1 MTTMER
7 SAVNPATPVA
17 RQPSLDDMNLDQ
29 FLKISNYEDTVKQL
43 DIYYGIVK
51 RQLLQF
57 QSPITGLFP
66 VLSTDREVG
75 SIRDSVYC
83 AASIWSLYQAYRR
96 IDDDRGKSYE
106 LGQSAVKCMRGILE
120 CWIKQ
125 AHRVE
130 KFKSRQCAIN
140 ALHCKFHL
148 DTGEEIYSDEKYN
161 HLQIDVVSIYLIFL
175 VQMISSG
182 LQIIYTQDEVA
193 FVQNLV
199 YYVERA
205 YRTPDYGMWERGS
218 KYNDG
223 TPEIHASS
231 IGMAKSALEAING
244 CNLFGEKGASWSVVY
259 VDIDAHN
266 RNRSIFETMLP
277 RESSSKGVD
286 ASLIPTLSFPAFASH
301 EDRLVDLT
309 KNNVIKRLRGKKGFK
324 RYSRDGYL
332 SRLEDKTRRYYTK
345 GEIKDFENFE
355 CEWPIFYTYMIIDGV
370 FKNNLEQI
378 EEYQMELRKCM
389 HSDLNGDPVVS
400 MCYAP
405 DGDGMY
411 TRASSQSLFLWGQSV
426 FIIAQLL
433 TAGLL
438 HINELDPIRRYLPS
452 YNRPRKGGRYS
463 AFQRTKIG
471 SALAIMHDGGG
482 NGINGHIPWKR
493 NGGPVCHGGVGS
505 GCGGGCKNGGICNDS
520 VEVTNPVDF
529 SSSRESETG
538 LSEEME
544 VVDKQRGTATDLVVQ
559 IVLIAES
566 MRLQAMM
573 ATYGIQTQTPHEV
586 EPVQIWSSTQ
596 LINVYQQLGVND
608 KIGLTGRPPR
618 PVGSL
623 GTSKVYRICG
633 MTVLCYPLIFEV
645 SDFYLYRDMALLID
659 DIKTELQF
667 VGKYWRLSG
676 RPTVCLLIREEHMR
690 DPQFKEMIDLLAMLK
705 KGYCDGMKVRI
716 GRLQNLISSSC
727 IEHLDFMSQ
736 SDLPDATESAF
747 AQIHHDYI
755 GYQSLTD
762 VPRAQS
768 YREKKIV
775 AQDYQNRST
784 PDVIEALRNTESIFL
799 QCQLL
804 GIILLREGANYEIAG
819 DTVHV
824 RLTELY
830 YRAGTLRYW
839 RAVRYCSSL
848 LRHIVDSIS
857 PFITTVLVN
866 GKQITVGVIGQRETV
881 FDKPMTPSEIQ
892 NVMYSTVQPYDVIH
906 AVLQQEVVLYCGRL
920 IATNPDIFKGILKIR
935 VGWVLE
941 AMKLYLNM
949 TGDGDADIENLSPF
963 AIRKLLL
970 RVLTVSLWAVDDSFS
985 ALQRRQLEGC
995 LFRVPPS
1002 LYNHVW
1008 DVLERTPLG
1017 ITVQDHNLPA
1027 LATLTNKSRSEFSFA
1042 LQVEEMLNKINQPE
1056 RRQIVVELLVIV
1068 ATILRRNPELRFNQ
1082 ILDLDLLLEDSFTMY
1097 CKDNDLPLTTDISP
1111 LFSLSQNQTTGYLAR
1126 AAVNS
1131 VLQRCAL
1138 ATEDFAEDVEDH
1150 CRVQ

>member
-1 MTTMER
+1 MSTMER
-7 SAVNPATPVA
+7 HSTSVTPVA

-83 AASIWSLYQAYRR
+83 AAAIWSLYQAYRR

-130 KFKSRQCAIN
+130 KFKSRQCAVN

-148 DTGEEIYSDEKYN
+148 DTGEEIYADENYN

-175 VQMISSG
+175 VQMITSG

-205 YRTPDYGMWERGS
+205 YRTPDFGMWERGS

-286 ASLIPTLSFPAFASH
+286 ASLLPTLSFPAFASH
-301 EDRLVDLT
+301 EERLVDMSKL
-309 KNNVIKRLRGKKGFK
+309 NVVRRLKGKKGFK
-324 RYSRDGYL
+324 RFSRDGYL
-332 SRLEDKTRRYYTK
+332 SRLEDKTRRYYHK
-345 GEIKDFENFE
+345 GEIKDFEGYE
-355 CEWPIFYTYMIIDGV
+355 CEWPMFYTYMIIDGV

-389 HSDLNGDPVVS
+389 HSDNNGDPVVS

-411 TRASSQSLFLWGQSV
+411 TRSSSQSLFLWGQSV

-471 SALAIMHDGGG
+471 SALAM
-482 NGINGHIPWKR
+482 NRPVTPPHIVER
-493 NGGPVCHGGVGS
+493 QDQMS
-505 GCGGGCKNGGICNDS
+505 DS
-520 VEVTNPVDF
+520 
-529 SSSRESETG
+529 SEPA
-538 LSEEME
+538 
-544 VVDKQRGTATDLVVQ
+544 RGTATDLVVQ

-705 KGYCDGMKVRI
+705 KGYCDDMKVRI

-727 IEHLDFMSQ
+727 IEHLDFMST
-736 SDLPDATESAF
+736 SDLPDVGDTAF

-768 YREKKIV
+768 YREKKIT
-775 AQDYQNRST
+775 AAEYATRST
-784 PDVIEALRNTESIFL
+784 PDILEALRNTESIFL

-804 GIILLREGANYEIAG
+804 GIILHREGSHYELAG
-819 DTVHV
+819 ESVHV
-824 RLTELY
+824 RLTDLY

-857 PFITTVLVN
+857 PFITTLLVN
-866 GKQITVGVIGQRETV
+866 GKQITVGVIGQRETI

-941 AMKLYLNM
+941 AMRLYLTM
-949 TGDGDADIENLSPF
+949 KGDEGADIENLSPF
-963 AIRKLLL
+963 QIRQLLQ
-970 RVLTVSLWAVDDSFS
+970 RVLTVSQWANEDHFS
-985 ALQRRQLEGC
+985 TVQRRQLEGC
-995 LFRVPPS
+995 LCRVPS
-1002 LYNHVW
+1002 SFYNLVW
-1008 DVLERTPLG
+1008 DVLERTPHG
-1017 ITVQDHNLPA
+1017 ITVQGHNLPA
-1027 LATLTNKSRSEFSFA
+1027 MPTLTNKSRSELSFS
-1042 LQVEEMLNKINQPE
+1042 LQVEEMLHQITQPE
-1056 RRQIVVELLVIV
+1056 RRQIAVELLCIV
-1068 ATILRRNPELRFNQ
+1068 ATILSRNPELRFQ
-1082 ILDLDLLLEDSFTMY
+1082 QVLDLDLLLEDSFAMY
-1097 CKDNDLPLTTDISP
+1097 CKDHSLPPSKDISP
-1111 LFSLSQNQTTGYLAR
+1111 LFSLSYSQTTGYLAR

-1138 ATEDFAEDVEDH
+1138 STEDFADDVEDH

>member
-1 MTTMER
+1 MATLER
-7 SAVNPATPVA
+7 LIPSSVPSVA

-66 VLSTDREVG
+66 VLSTDRDVG

-83 AASIWSLYQAYRR
+83 AAAIWSLYQAYRR

-106 LGQSAVKCMRGILE
+106 LGQSAVKCMRGVLE

-130 KFKSRQCAIN
+130 KFKSRQCAVN

-148 DTGEEIYSDEKYN
+148 NTGEEIYSDDKYN

-301 EDRLVDLT
+301 EERLVDLT
-309 KNNVIKRLRGKKGFK
+309 KNNVVARLKGKKGFK
-324 RYSRDGYL
+324 RFSRDGYL
-332 SRLEDKTRRYYTK
+332 SRLEDKTRRYYHK
-345 GEIKDFENFE
+345 GEIKDFDGYE
-355 CEWPIFYTYMIIDGV
+355 CEWPMFYTYMIIDGV

-389 HSDLNGDPVVS
+389 HSDQNGDPVVS

-411 TRASSQSLFLWGQSV
+411 TRASSQALFLWGQSV

-463 AFQRTKIG
+463 AFQ
-471 SALAIMHDGGG
+471 
-482 NGINGHIPWKR
+482 
-493 NGGPVCHGGVGS
+493 
-505 GCGGGCKNGGICNDS
+505 
-520 VEVTNPVDF
+520 
-529 SSSRESETG
+529 
-538 LSEEME
+538 
-544 VVDKQRGTATDLVVQ
+544 GTATDLVVQ
-559 IVLIAES
+559 IVLITES

-596 LINVYQQLGVND
+596 LINVYQQLGVNE

-727 IEHLDFMSQ
+727 IEHLDFMSP
-736 SDLPDATESAF
+736 SDLPDAVESSF
-747 AQIHHDYI
+747 AQLHHDYI

-768 YREKKIV
+768 YRERKIS
-775 AQDYQNRST
+775 AAEYQTRST
-784 PDVIEALRNTESIFL
+784 PDIIDGLRNTESIFL

-804 GIILLREGANYEIAG
+804 GILLHREGAHYEISG
-819 DTVHV
+819 ESVHN

-906 AVLQQEVVLYCGRL
+906 AVLQQEVVLYIGRL

-941 AMKLYLNM
+941 AMRLYLNM
-949 TGDGDADIENLSPF
+949 TGDEGADIENLSPF
-963 AIRKLLL
+963 HIRKLLQ
-970 RVLTVSLWAVDDSFS
+970 RVLSVSEYTTEDPFS

-995 LFRVPPS
+995 LFRVPPTF
-1002 LYNHVW
+1002 YNHVW

-1017 ITVQDHNLPA
+1017 ITVQGHSLPA
-1027 LATLTNKSRSEFSFA
+1027 TTTLSNKSRSEFSFA

-1056 RRQIVVELLVIV
+1056 RRQIAVELLCIV

-1082 ILDLDLLLEDSFTMY
+1082 VLDLDFLLEDSFNMY
-1097 CKDNDLPLTTDISP
+1097 CKDHGLPTTKDISP
-1111 LFSLSQNQTTGYLAR
+1111 LFSLSQTQTTGYLAR

-1138 ATEDFAEDVEDH
+1138 STEDFAEDVEDH

>member
-1 MTTMER
+1 MTTLER
-7 SAVNPATPVA
+7 HVLSSVPSVA

-66 VLSTDREVG
+66 VLSSDRDVG

-106 LGQSAVKCMRGILE
+106 LGQSAVKCMRGVLE

-130 KFKSRQCAIN
+130 KFKSRQCAMN

-148 DTGEEIYSDEKYN
+148 HTGEQIYSDEKYN

-301 EDRLVDLT
+301 EDRLVEMT
-309 KNNVIKRLRGKKGFK
+309 KANVIMRLKGKKGFK
-324 RYSRDGYL
+324 RFSRDGYL
-332 SRLEDKTRRYYTK
+332 SRLEDKTRRYYHK
-345 GEIKDFENFE
+345 GEIKDFEGYE
-355 CEWPIFYTYMIIDGV
+355 CEWPMFYTYMIIDGV
-370 FKNNLEQI
+370 FKNNLDQI

-389 HSDLNGDPVVS
+389 HSDQNGDPVVS

-405 DGDGMY
+405 DGDGMF

-452 YNRPRKGGRYS
+452 YNRPRKAGRYS
-463 AFQRTKIG
+463 AFQAKPGIRTQIG
-471 SALAIMHDGGG
+471 S
-482 NGINGHIPWKR
+482 
-493 NGGPVCHGGVGS
+493 
-505 GCGGGCKNGGICNDS
+505 
-520 VEVTNPVDF
+520 
-529 SSSRESETG
+529 
-538 LSEEME
+538 
-544 VVDKQRGTATDLVVQ
+544 GTATDLVVQ
-559 IVLIAES
+559 IVLITES

-573 ATYGIQTQTPHEV
+573 ATYGIQTQTPNEV

-608 KIGLTGRPPR
+608 KLGLSGRPPR

-633 MTVLCYPLIFEV
+633 MTILCYPLIFEV

-727 IEHLDFMSQ
+727 IEHLDFMSHL
-736 SDLPDATESAF
+736 DLPDPSETAF
-747 AQIHHDYI
+747 PQIHHDYI

-768 YREKKIV
+768 YREKKIS
-775 AQDYQNRST
+775 AAEYQTKSTVEIVEGLRS
-784 PDVIEALRNTESIFL
+784 TESIFL
-799 QCQLL
+799 QSQLL
-804 GIILLREGANYEIAG
+804 GILLHREGANYEIAG
-819 DTVHV
+819 DTVHA
-824 RLTELY
+824 RLIDLY
-830 YRAGTLRYW
+830 SRAGTLRYW

-866 GKQITVGVIGQRETV
+866 GKQITVGVLGQRETV
-881 FDKPMTPSEIQ
+881 FDKPMTPEEIQ
-892 NVMYSTVQPYDVIH
+892 NVMYSTVQPYNVIY

-941 AMKLYLNM
+941 AMRLYLVT
-949 TGDGDADIENLSPF
+949 TGDEGTDIENLSPF
-963 AIRKLLL
+963 HIRKLLQ
-970 RVLTVSLWAVDDSFS
+970 RVLTVSEYASDESGFS

-995 LFRVPPS
+995 LFRVPHS
-1002 LYNHVW
+1002 FYNHVW

-1017 ITVQDHNLPA
+1017 ITVQGHTLPA
-1027 LATLTNKSRSEFSFA
+1027 TTTLSNKSRSEFSFA
-1042 LQVEEMLNKINQPE
+1042 LQVEEMLNKIEQPE
-1056 RRQIVVELLVIV
+1056 RRQIVVELLCIV

-1082 ILDLDLLLEDSFTMY
+1082 ILDLDFLLEDSFGMY
-1097 CKDNDLPLTTDISP
+1097 CKDNDLPTTKDISP
-1111 LFSLSQNQTTGYLAR
+1111 LFSLSQIQTTGYLAR

-1131 VLQRCAL
+1131 VLMRCAL
-1138 ATEDFAEDVEDH
+1138 ASDIFAEDVEDH

>member
-1 MTTMER
+1 MASLER
-7 SAVNPATPVA
+7 HTPKTVTPVA

-66 VLSTDREVG
+66 VLSTDKEVG

-130 KFKSRQCAIN
+130 KFKSRQCAVN

-148 DTGEEIYSDEKYN
+148 HTGEEIYADEKYN

-286 ASLIPTLSFPAFASH
+286 SSLIPTLSFPAFASH
-301 EDRLVDLT
+301 EERLVDLS
-309 KNNVIKRLRGKKGFK
+309 KNNVVVRLKGKKGFK
-324 RYSRDGYL
+324 RFSRDGYL
-332 SRLEDKTRRYYTK
+332 SRLEDKTRRYYHK
-345 GEIKDFENFE
+345 GEIKDFEGYE
-355 CEWPIFYTYMIIDGV
+355 CEWPMFYTYMIIDGV

-389 HSDLNGDPVVS
+389 YSDNNGDPVVS

-405 DGDGMY
+405 DSDGMY
-411 TRASSQSLFLWGQSV
+411 TRAPSQSLFLWGQSV

-463 AFQRTKIG
+463 AFQAKPGIRTKIG
-471 SALAIMHDGGG
+471 S
-482 NGINGHIPWKR
+482 
-493 NGGPVCHGGVGS
+493 
-505 GCGGGCKNGGICNDS
+505 
-520 VEVTNPVDF
+520 
-529 SSSRESETG
+529 
-538 LSEEME
+538 
-544 VVDKQRGTATDLVVQ
+544 GTATDLVVQ

-736 SDLPDATESAF
+736 SDLPDTNESSF

-768 YREKKIV
+768 YREKKIS
-775 AQDYQNRST
+775 AAEYQNMPT
-784 PDVIEALRNTESIFL
+784 VDIIDGLRNTESIFL
-799 QCQLL
+799 KCQLL
-804 GIILLREGANYEIAG
+804 GFILHREGANYEING
-819 DTVHV
+819 DSVHTL
-824 RLTELY
+824 LTDLY

-892 NVMYSTVQPYDVIH
+892 NVMYSTVQPYDVIY

-941 AMKLYLNM
+941 AMRLYLNM
-949 TGDGDADIENLSPF
+949 TGDEGADIENLSPF
-963 AIRKLLL
+963 QIRKLLQ
-970 RVLTVSLWAVDDSFS
+970 RVVTVSQWAQEDHFS

-995 LFRVPPS
+995 LFRVPPTF
-1002 LYNHVW
+1002 YNHVW

-1017 ITVQDHNLPA
+1017 ITVQGHNLPA
-1027 LATLTNKSRSEFSFA
+1027 TTTLTNKSRSEFSFA
-1042 LQVEEMLNKINQPE
+1042 LQVEEMLNKIVQPE
-1056 RRQIVVELLVIV
+1056 RRQIAVELLCIV

-1082 ILDLDLLLEDSFTMY
+1082 ILDLDLLLEDSFSMY
-1097 CKDNDLPLTTDISP
+1097 CKDNNLQPTKDIAP
-1111 LFSLSQNQTTGYLAR
+1111 LFSLSQTTTTGYLAR

-1138 ATEDFAEDVEDH
+1138 STEDFAEDVEDH

>member
-463 AFQRTKIG
+463 AFQAKP
-471 SALAIMHDGGG
+471 
-482 NGINGHIPWKR
+482 GI
-493 NGGPVCHGGVGS
+493 
-505 GCGGGCKNGGICNDS
+505 
-520 VEVTNPVDF
+520 
-529 SSSRESETG
+529 
-538 LSEEME
+538 
-544 VVDKQRGTATDLVVQ
+544 GTATDLVVQ